1 MCYYVGMAK
10 TTQTAAPED
19 PPVLRTDDEVRSTI
33 ARNVG
38 RLREA
43 AGINLAEL
51 ARRAGVTTIQVSRVE
66 RGMHSPGVGLS
77 LRIAQALGGSVED
90 LAAPENP

>member
-1 MCYYVGMAK
+1 MAK
-10 TTQTAAPED
+10 TSQSPAPAVDET
-19 PPVLRTDDEVRSTI
+19 PPLRTDDEVRSTI
-33 ARNVG
+33 ARNLT

-77 LRIAQALGGSVED
+77 LRLAQALGVSVED
-90 LAAPENP
+90 LAAAPE